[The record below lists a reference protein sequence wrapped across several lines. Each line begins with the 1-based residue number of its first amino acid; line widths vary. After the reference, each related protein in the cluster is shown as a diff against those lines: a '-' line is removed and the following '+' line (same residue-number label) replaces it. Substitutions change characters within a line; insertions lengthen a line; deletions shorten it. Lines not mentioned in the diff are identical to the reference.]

1 MQPILIKSAKVINA
15 ESKHNGKNLDILIV
29 DGIIKKISSSID
41 SNNSKVIN
49 IKGLH
54 VSKGWFDSSVSF
66 GEPGYEERE
75 TIENGGK
82 IASSSGFTD
91 ILLNSNTKP
100 ISDSKSDV
108 LFVKSRSDKLTVNIH
123 PIGAFSIRS
132 ESRSLAEFKDMKDG
146 GAVAFYDYKIPVAN
160 PNLLKTALLY
170 SQTFNGLVMS
180 YPMDIFLSKNG
191 AMNEGLISTAYGIN
205 GQPAISEEIQLNR
218 DIKILEYT
226 KGKLHIPT
234 ISCKNSV
241 DLIRKAKNRGLD
253 ISCSVAIHNLIFCED
268 KLKDFDTRFKLLPPL
283 RTDLDRKA
291 LIHGVKD
298 GTIDMVTSDHC
309 PIDIDNKK
317 MDIDNALFG
326 SIGIESFFGALLN
339 IFSLEMTIKILT
351 SGRER
356 FGIESSE
363 IEVGNYA
370 NISLFLPSNNYIVDK
385 FNIKSKSKNSAF
397 IGTKLKGKAIGSIV
411 GNKICLN
418 D

>member
-1 MQPILIKSAKVINA
+1 M
-15 ESKHNGKNLDILIV
+15 KN
-29 DGIIKKISSSID
+29 
-41 SNNSKVIN
+41 
-49 IKGLH
+49 
-54 VSKGWFDSSVSF
+54 
-66 GEPGYEERE
+66 
-75 TIENGGK
+75 
-82 IASSSGFTD
+82 
-91 ILLNSNTKP
+91 
-100 ISDSKSDV
+100 
-108 LFVKSRSDKLTVNIH
+108 
-123 PIGAFSIRS
+123 
-132 ESRSLAEFKDMKDG
+132 G
-146 GAVAFYDYKIPVAN
+146 GAVAFYDYKTPISN

-180 YPMDIFLSKNG
+180 FPMDIFLSKNG
-191 AMNEGLISTAYGIN
+191 VMNEGLISTAYGIN
-205 GQPAISEEIQLNR
+205 GQPAICEEIQLNR

-241 DLIRKAKNRGLD
+241 DLIRQAKNRGLD

-291 LIHGVKD
+291 LIQGVKD

-309 PIDIDNKK
+309 PVDIDNKK
-317 MDIDNALFG
+317 MDIENAFFG

-351 SGRER
+351 SGRKR
-356 FGIESSE
+356 FEIESSE
-363 IEVGNYA
+363 IEIGKFA
-370 NISLFLPSNNYIVDK
+370 NISMFQPSNSYVVDK
-385 FNIKSKSKNSAF
+385 TVIKSKSKNSAF

-411 GNKICLN
+411 GSKICLN